1 MKTRLHNLFETRNDM
16 KFWKI
21 LIKLKQLKSL
31 IPAGNYTFKVN
42 DRNTK
47 TRYGICSQLTIKTT
61 ERRHKPL
68 SNLGN

>member
-31 IPAGNYTFKVN
+31 IPAGNYMFKVN

-47 TRYGICSQLTIKTT
+47 TRYGICSKLTIKTT